1 MRRVVFHAQTTLD
14 GRIANGDG
22 ALWEPFPWGE
32 PEIRYVNELFRA
44 ADTWVLGRGMYDVIV
59 PWWSAVAAGNPPEE
73 AGKLD
78 AASLE
83 FAEIF
88 GDLDLAVFS
97 RTLTSDGP
105 HTVLGGD
112 PVAEL
117 AALKR
122 ADGRDIML
130 SCGPALLAPLAATP
144 GLIDEYLLAV
154 SPIVLSSGKR
164 VFDDVR
170 QDLPLRLAHSK
181 VFDAGA
187 IVLRYEP
194 GADA

>member
-1 MRRVVFHAQTTLD
+1 MRRSRSM

-22 ALWEPFPWGE
+22 ELWEPFPWGE
-32 PEIRYVNELFRA
+32 PEIRHVNERFRA
-44 ADTWVLGRGMYDVIV
+44 ADTWVLGRRMYDVIV
-59 PWWSAVAAGNPPEE
+59 PWWTAVAAGDPPEE
-73 AGKLD
+73 AGQLD

-88 GDLDLAVFS
+88 RDLDIAVFS
-97 RTLTSDGP
+97 RTLASDGA

-112 PVAEL
+112 PVEDL

-122 ADGRDIML
+122 AEGRDIML
-130 SCGPALLAPLAATP
+130 SCGPALLAPLAAAP

-164 VFDDVR
+164 IFDLDK
-170 QDLPLRLAHSK
+170 DLPLRLTHSK
-181 VFDAGA
+181 AFDAGA
-187 IVLRYEP
+187 VVLRYEP
-194 GADA
+194 TT